1 MILSRDR
8 FIDQFGITFAV
19 HCLRHWPKR
28 GKAAP
33 TFLTTCFYEWIRTNG
48 GRMSI
53 GPADFAGLAKRAI
66 EEVHRTKQDAERPDW
81 KVVAG
86 KLYDVLDEAC
96 VEVSLKPFEMVTAA
110 RASEPLRRRDV
121 PPKER

>member
-1 MILSRDR
+1 MMVSRER
-8 FIDQFGITFAV
+8 FLDQFGITFAV

-28 GKAAP
+28 RKGAP
-33 TFLTTCFYEWIRTNG
+33 TFLTACFYEWIKTNG
-48 GRMSI
+48 GRMTI
-53 GPADFAGLAKRAI
+53 GPADFARLAEPVI
-66 EEVHRTKQDAERPDW
+66 EEVHRTKPDAERPDW

-96 VEVSLKPFEMVTAA
+96 VEVTLKPFEMVTAA
-110 RASEPLRRRDV
+110 RSSQPPRRRDV